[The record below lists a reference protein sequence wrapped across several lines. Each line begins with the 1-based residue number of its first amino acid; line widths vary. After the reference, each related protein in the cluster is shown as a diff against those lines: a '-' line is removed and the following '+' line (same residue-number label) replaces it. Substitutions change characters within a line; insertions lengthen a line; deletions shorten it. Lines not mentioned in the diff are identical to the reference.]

1 MTDALRPGLNTA
13 RRQHLDSLV
22 PAWNPANPRELVL
35 LGSTSYTIRFA
46 NMAMLREINDHL
58 FAGISYGEIA
68 MVRRF
73 LAGIIAHGPAAL
85 RVAGAHMPS
94 SESWH
99 RE

>member
-1 MTDALRPGLNTA
+1 MTAEIGGLVEAGLLAKSAHPRDKRAVEIALTRKG
-13 RRQHLDSLV
+13 
-22 PAWNPANPRELVL
+22 RELFQR
-35 LGSTSYTIRFA
+35 I
-46 NMAMLREINDHL
+46 MPMLREINDHL

-94 SESWH
+94 SESWQ